1 MTIVFDAPVTVV
13 PVTADSG
20 LRPLSVQPF
29 QYRAAVAAGA
39 VPVDVRPV
47 AARREHGPLFG
58 AMALDLDEALDLL
71 TPGTPGALRSATE
84 EAEWLL
90 VTDDGYDAEM
100 LAWHLQARGVRGAR
114 FVVGGHRAL
123 RAAGIN
129 GVAEADALH
138 LFDAH

>member
-1 MTIVFDAPVTVV
+1 MTIAFDAPVTVV
-13 PVTADSG
+13 NQPAA
-20 LRPLSVQPF
+20 PALSVQPF

-47 AARREHGPLFG
+47 GSRREHGPLFG
-58 AMALDLDEALDLL
+58 AMALDLDEALALL
-71 TPGTPGALRSATE
+71 TPGAPGALHSARD
-84 EAEWLL
+84 AAQWLL
-90 VTDDGYDAEM
+90 VTEDGYDAEM

-129 GVAEADALH
+129 GVAAADALS
-138 LFDAH
+138 LFDTH